1 MLQTSFSSR
10 ALHIIRNIELWRDS
24 KKSFHGNV
32 IWWARTLGRRGT
44 KELRVVA
51 LKARPAASAFV
62 LDWVII
68 SADLLL
74 STFIFFGA
82 AFARVF
88 SMNTSAFTSR
98 LSALFNCLSSPN
110 GASHN
115 GWRLLLRAARF
126 GWLRRYV
133 NLWLQDDAETLL
145 RFASID
151 STCLSR
157 GSMCA
162 WGKLAN
168 HNCIKLYYWSCS
180 TVSQQLQSARGFGEN
195 KKHEF
200 GRENLLR
207 EPKVQGNRW
216 PGDEGK
222 QSQSLTSSS

>member
-10 ALHIIRNIELWRDS
+10 ALHIMRNIELWRDS

-32 IWWARTLGRRGT
+32 IWWARTLERRGT

-51 LKARPAASAFV
+51 LKARPAASAFI

-74 STFIFFGA
+74 SIFIFFGA
-82 AFARVF
+82 AFARIF

-151 STCLSR
+151 STCLS
-157 GSMCA
+157 GGFMCA

-168 HNCIKLYYWSCS
+168 HNCINYINGRARRSHNSYNQLVALAKLKNMSSDAKTCCA
-180 TVSQQLQSARGFGEN
+180 SQKF
-195 KKHEF
+195 
-200 GRENLLR
+200 REIVGQVTR
-207 EPKVQGNRW
+207 VQ
-216 PGDEGK
+216 
-222 QSQSLTSSS
+222 QSQSLTSNS